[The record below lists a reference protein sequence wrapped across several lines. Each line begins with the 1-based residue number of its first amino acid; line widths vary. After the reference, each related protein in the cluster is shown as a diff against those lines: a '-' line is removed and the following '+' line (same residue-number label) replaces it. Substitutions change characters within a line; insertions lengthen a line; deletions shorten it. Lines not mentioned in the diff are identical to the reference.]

1 MKVNII
7 LKKSILR
14 GIGWRCLA
22 LNAALAFIAFMPFV
36 ITNNGIL
43 TYLEDWNGYILPTQF
58 LASNTVRN
66 GNIFWNWS
74 IDLGSDF
81 ISSMCSGVANGL
93 FSPFGIII
101 ALLPKQS
108 IIYANIWILILKFA
122 ISGFGCS
129 LYLERYIKNERV
141 LMISTV
147 LYTFSGFSL
156 TILVFN
162 LLNDLLVFF
171 PFLMWALDSY
181 LDSGRWKLLTAFVA
195 LSLFCNV
202 VSFFGETIFVIIYFC
217 FRQTGKKDFWN
228 KGLSCLGICSLGG
241 VIAGIVVIPT
251 VYTMIH
257 SQHANAKIV
266 GSNMLTW
273 DSTSIVRIIRA
284 FLFPAEPMTNASYIS
299 RDDWMST
306 ACYLPFF
313 GIMPTFYY
321 MKYGSINWIRRCTFF
336 ITICLFVPLLNSLFY
351 AGSSTPYHRWLYM
364 GILMYSL
371 STGLVLERLLIER
384 EHLLNFSRKYLWFVL
399 MFIVFISV
407 VPWYDGGGLLTVLNP
422 IGFVARSIISVVCL
436 LIIEL
441 VLKHTTETILIVNK
455 FLILTCTT
463 AVVTALI
470 IQVEYKLPSRNA
482 ATGNSNDT
490 QDVIEELFNTARP
503 LSELEDIFPYRAH
516 FWREY
521 YNYGFI
527 YDIPSR
533 TSFYELPDPSI
544 EKLYGAL
551 GVPRNTAFTPEG
563 YLGTNELLSCK
574 YYVSEIELDS
584 YSLLKVYDNGNRL
597 LYLYEDEHALPIAY
611 TYDCYMLKSEF
622 DKIDTEKRAEA
633 MLYALVVLDEDRNKV
648 EGILKNSDRFED
660 YDIDTM
666 KKMRSSDKTTNY
678 KKSSTGFSF
687 VVESDS
693 DKYVFLSVPH
703 SSFWKAYLDGKEQD
717 ILDVNGLM
725 AIQIHEGKNTIVF
738 SYNPI
743 LTITGLL
750 ISIIG
755 IIVYIISSLKMSIS
769 NHCMD
774 CLLKK

>member
-228 KGLSCLGICSLGG
+228 NQEI
-241 VIAGIVVIPT
+241 
-251 VYTMIH
+251 
-257 SQHANAKIV
+257 
-266 GSNMLTW
+266 
-273 DSTSIVRIIRA
+273 
-284 FLFPAEPMTNASYIS
+284 
-299 RDDWMST
+299 
-306 ACYLPFF
+306 YL
-313 GIMPTFYY
+313 
-321 MKYGSINWIRRCTFF
+321 
-336 ITICLFVPLLNSLFY
+336 
-351 AGSSTPYHRWLYM
+351 
-364 GILMYSL
+364 
-371 STGLVLERLLIER
+371 
-384 EHLLNFSRKYLWFVL
+384 
-399 MFIVFISV
+399 
-407 VPWYDGGGLLTVLNP
+407 
-422 IGFVARSIISVVCL
+422 
-436 LIIEL
+436 
-441 VLKHTTETILIVNK
+441 K
-455 FLILTCTT
+455 FL
-463 AVVTALI
+463 
-470 IQVEYKLPSRNA
+470 
-482 ATGNSNDT
+482 
-490 QDVIEELFNTARP
+490 
-503 LSELEDIFPYRAH
+503 
-516 FWREY
+516 
-521 YNYGFI
+521 
-527 YDIPSR
+527 
-533 TSFYELPDPSI
+533 
-544 EKLYGAL
+544 
-551 GVPRNTAFTPEG
+551 
-563 YLGTNELLSCK
+563 
-574 YYVSEIELDS
+574 
-584 YSLLKVYDNGNRL
+584 
-597 LYLYEDEHALPIAY
+597 
-611 TYDCYMLKSEF
+611 
-622 DKIDTEKRAEA
+622 
-633 MLYALVVLDEDRNKV
+633 
-648 EGILKNSDRFED
+648 
-660 YDIDTM
+660 
-666 KKMRSSDKTTNY
+666 
-678 KKSSTGFSF
+678 
-687 VVESDS
+687 
-693 DKYVFLSVPH
+693 
-703 SSFWKAYLDGKEQD
+703 
-717 ILDVNGLM
+717 
-725 AIQIHEGKNTIVF
+725 
-738 SYNPI
+738 
-743 LTITGLL
+743 
-750 ISIIG
+750 
-755 IIVYIISSLKMSIS
+755 
-769 NHCMD
+769 
-774 CLLKK
+774 